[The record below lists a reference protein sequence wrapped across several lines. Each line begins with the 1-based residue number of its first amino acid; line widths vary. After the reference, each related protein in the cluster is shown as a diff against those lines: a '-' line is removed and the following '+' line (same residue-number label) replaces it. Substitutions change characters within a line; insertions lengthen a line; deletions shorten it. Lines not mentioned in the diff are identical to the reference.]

1 MDKEIESLLRK
12 ARRSL
17 NVGRNL
23 FDQHEYDFA
32 VSRAYYA
39 MHYAVEALLVAK
51 GFVRTKDAALV
62 NSFAKHLVKGGPFTE
77 AHHAALRAAF
87 EQKQVAD
94 YEEEGYPRASAGGIL
109 DWAGKFV
116 GEADVWLRRAEGK
129 GR

>member
-17 NVGRNL
+17 NVSRSL

-51 GFVRTKDAALV
+51 GYVRTKDAALV
-62 NSFAKHLVKGGPFTE
+62 NSFAKYLVKGGPFSE
-77 AHHAALRAAF
+77 EHHSALRTAF

-94 YEEEGYPRASAGGIL
+94 YEEEGFPRTAAGGIL
-109 DWAGKFV
+109 DWAGKLV
-116 GEADVWLRRAEGK
+116 GEADVWLRKAEGK
-129 GR
+129 RK